1 MAKVTPL
8 DIRKQT
14 FKKAMRGYESG
25 EVQAFL
31 EMVAK
36 EFEELARENSAL
48 VERMAGLDAQI
59 EDYRKMEKALR
70 ETMLAAQQTTEGIKD
85 NAKSEADLLLREARQ
100 RAEAIVSE
108 ARHRV
113 QSLQQEISTLEH
125 QRSSTL
131 ARFKTLLESQLKLLD
146 EMGASRGTSP
156 TSVPPKP
163 ESLEEDF

>member
-14 FKKAMRGYESG
+14 FKKAVRGYETG

-70 ETMLAAQQTTEGIKD
+70 ETMLAAQQTTEGIKE
-85 NAKSEADLLLREARQ
+85 NARAEADLLLREAQ
-100 RAEAIVSE
+100 HKAEGIVAE
-108 ARHRV
+108 ARHKAQNLQRDLAALE
-113 QSLQQEISTLEH
+113 QQRNSFIAQFRSLVG
-125 QRSSTL
+125 
-131 ARFKTLLESQLKLLD
+131 SQLNLLD
-146 EMGASRGTSP
+146 EMHSGKPAAVPQAS
-156 TSVPPKP
+156 KA
-163 ESLEEDF
+163 EALEEDF